1 MFETLSLIVD
11 IYQSVDF
18 GSCDGLVLINNVL
31 ILLLRDNLS
40 MCVHCEKDL
49 LCNLKNYLF
58 SILHQDEG
66 TVCPSVL
73 LLELRDD

>member
-1 MFETLSLIVD
+1 
-11 IYQSVDF
+11 
-18 GSCDGLVLINNVL
+18 
-31 ILLLRDNLS
+31 

-73 LLELRDD
+73 L